1 MRKSPIVFLD
11 HIFESIKLLEEYVKG
26 LKYDD
31 FIENYEK
38 QDSVIR
44 RLEIIGEA
52 IRNLPEEFL
61 DKYPD
66 IPWRDIMDFRNVL
79 IHQYFDVNIE
89 RVWKTIEKDIPEFK
103 KKIEKILGIID

>member
-11 HIFESIKLLEEYVKG
+11 HVLDSIKLLEKYIYKLEYQ
-26 LKYDD
+26 D
-31 FIENYEK
+31 FFDNYEK

-61 DKYPD
+61 NTYPD

-79 IHQYFDVNIE
+79 IHQYFDVNIK
-89 RVWKTIEKDIPEFK
+89 RVWETLQIDVPSLK
-103 KKIEKILGIID
+103 KKIEAILNS

>member
-11 HIFESIKLLEEYVKG
+11 HILNSLKLLEKYTQN

-31 FIENYEK
+31 FVNNYEK
-38 QDSVIR
+38 QDSVVR
-44 RLEIIGEA
+44 RLEIMGEA

-79 IHQYFDVNIE
+79 VHQYFDVNIK
-89 RVWKTIEKDIPEFK
+89 RVWETLQTDIPSLK
-103 KKIEKILGIID
+103 KKMEAILNS